1 MDFIIRPKNL
11 KRNNADGCVY
21 GKTRK
26 QYTRTHP
33 APKYGFKVPFFK
45 NEKACMIKLRKLG
58 YPINQIAQFTGR
70 SVSLIHRVLSIAVQR
85 LSIRKLDARCGN
97 TNTNRLRESS
107 RRWRIFEAK
116 YMQGWLSFVEGSED
130 KPP

>member
-1 MDFIIRPKNL
+1 MVDFTPFHAS
-11 KRNNADGCVY
+11 RNHKDGCIY
-21 GKTRK
+21 NLPRK

-33 APKYGFKVPFFK
+33 APKYGYKIPFYK

-70 SVSLIHRVLSIAVQR
+70 SFSIVHKVLAIATER
-85 LSIRKLDARCGN
+85 LGMRKLDARCGN
-97 TNTNRLRESS
+97 TNANRLKQSA

-116 YMQGWLSFVEGSED
+116 YMQGWLAFVEGSQD